1 MRIIPKNT
9 KIKLQFFKNITI
21 PDVLLAIISLAFIS
35 LAVTSNLPY
44 KFTIAIVILM
54 VVAPLY
60 IPLGEI
66 KLYQAL
72 GYGLKFLGARKKFSS
87 KKRGKKNIQAISS
100 ILKYEDDLIKHKE
113 EGFTGVVQI
122 TPIEFNLLSEHKQ
135 NYMIDNVVSNI
146 LKGVGIYQEINFIKL
161 EQPLIF
167 DNYLKNEFSTMQELI
182 QASESEN
189 LNEKEFRSRIE

>member
-60 IPLGEI
+60 IPLGET

-135 NYMIDNVVSNI
+135 DRKSVV
-146 LKGVGIYQEINFIKL
+146 
-161 EQPLIF
+161 
-167 DNYLKNEFSTMQELI
+167 
-182 QASESEN
+182 
-189 LNEKEFRSRIE
+189 